1 MKRCAKLLLALFLLE
16 SAAGLFL
23 FLPLVGRRNAGVKF
37 YRLIF
42 ITCVAL
48 DAGAAISY
56 GVARQWPLVWCSV
69 ALLAS
74 TLFVYFVLRY
84 PKRLIYRV
92 PQLLLYS
99 AYLMVPVVAF
109 QRAIRPP
116 AIFWSAAGAL
126 SSTALIGSVC
136 MAMLLGHWY
145 LVVRGMP
152 IDPLKRLTWSLL
164 ACAVAK
170 SVLLLLAVLSIPG
183 PFERGTALYSL
194 LMSDGVFFWMRIGWG
209 LMGTLG
215 LYPMI
220 WGTVKIRST
229 MAATGILYVAVV
241 AVIIGEVLGV
251 YLSSVHHMAL

>member
-1 MKRCAKLLLALFLLE
+1 M
-16 SAAGLFL
+16 
-23 FLPLVGRRNAGVKF
+23 KF

-48 DAGAAISY
+48 DAGAAVSY
-56 GVARQWPLVWCSV
+56 GVARQWGLVWFSV
-69 ALLAS
+69 GLVLA

-84 PKRLIYRV
+84 PKRLVYRI
-92 PQLLLYS
+92 PQSLLYAAS
-99 AYLMVPVVAF
+99 LVVPVLAF
-109 QRAIRPP
+109 HRAIRPP
-116 AIFWSAAGAL
+116 SLLWSAAGAIT
-126 SSTALIGSVC
+126 STALIGSVS

-164 ACAVAK
+164 ACTIAK
-170 SVLLLLAVLSIPG
+170 SLLLIVAVFSIPG
-183 PFERGTALYSL
+183 PLERGTALYSL

-209 LMGTLG
+209 LIGALG